1 VGGLWL
7 WWIGEGQIEREA
19 MEHVRLHV
27 ERAFRVPAAL
37 WGDPARPEGT
47 FDARRGQHHSGRLLE
62 WLLRKGPARGRVLGV
77 TDVDLF
83 IPILTFV
90 FGEAQLFGR
99 AAVVSTARLSEPVLV
114 DRRVLWERLA
124 KEAVHELGH
133 ALGLTHC
140 SRPECAMARSA
151 GLRDVDRKGGQLCA
165 DCRTLLSQA
174 QDREPEP

>member
-1 VGGLWL
+1 MGGLWL
-7 WWIGEGQIEREA
+7 WWIGEGTLEREA

-37 WGDPARPEGT
+37 WEGAARPAGT
-47 FDARRGQHHSGRLLE
+47 LDARRQQHASGRMLE
-62 WLLRKGPARGRVLGV
+62 WLLRNGPGEGRVLGM

-90 FGEAQLFGR
+90 FGEAQLGGR
-99 AAVVSTARLSEPVLV
+99 AAVVSTARLGEPLPL

-140 SRPECAMARSA
+140 ARPECAMSRSS
-151 GLRDVDRKGGQLCA
+151 GLREVDRKGGQLCA
-165 DCRTLLSQA
+165 DCRTLLNQA
-174 QDREPEP
+174 QDRERER

>member
-1 VGGLWL
+1 
-7 WWIGEGQIEREA
+7 
-19 MEHVRLHV
+19 M
-27 ERAFRVPAAL
+27 
-37 WGDPARPEGT
+37 
-47 FDARRGQHHSGRLLE
+47 LE
-62 WLLRKGPARGRVLGV
+62 WLLREGPAEGRVLGM

-90 FGEAQLFGR
+90 FGEAQLDGR
-99 AAVVSTARLSEPVLV
+99 AAVVSTARLVEPVLV

-140 SRPECAMARSA
+140 SRPECAMSRSA

-165 DCRTLLSQA
+165 DCRTLLAQA
-174 QDREPEP
+174 QDREPRT

>member
-1 VGGLWL
+1 MGGLWL

-27 ERAFRVPAAL
+27 ERAFRVPAAV
-37 WGDPARPEGT
+37 WAGQARPQGT
-47 FDARRGQHHSGRLLE
+47 LDVRRKQHASGRMLE
-62 WLLRKGPARGRVLGV
+62 WLLREGPGEGRVLGM

-90 FGEAQLFGR
+90 FGEAQLNGR

-140 SRPECAMARSA
+140 SRPECAMSRSA

-165 DCRTLLSQA
+165 DCRTLLDQA
-174 QDREPEP
+174 QDREPRT